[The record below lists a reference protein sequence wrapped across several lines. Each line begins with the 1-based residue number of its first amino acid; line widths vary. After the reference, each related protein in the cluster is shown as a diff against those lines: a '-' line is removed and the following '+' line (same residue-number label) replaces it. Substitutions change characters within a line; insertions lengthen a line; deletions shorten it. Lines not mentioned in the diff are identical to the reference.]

1 MLVWESWPC
10 TSFPK
15 SCHGRYP
22 LPHYPLTPEAG
33 RWAELRSWDLESWP
47 QTAQAAALGRAG
59 PTPGLSN
66 TVELAPM
73 LKVSVSQLKG
83 CKTEQPSLTLDA
95 CNTGWASQGNAGELA
110 LVVFIQDCW
119 WANHLSYLLE
129 PDAGLWAAPPQ
140 HLPIYELLELVKVLV
155 LQNQSHRISDPGQQH
170 NIGEESSWGSN
181 MDSASQGQGLETGQW
196 LILMNICK

>member
-1 MLVWESWPC
+1 MVLVWESWPC
-10 TSFPK
+10 TSFPN

-59 PTPGLSN
+59 PTPGLGN

-83 CKTEQPSLTLDA
+83 HKTEQPSLTLDA
-95 CNTGWASQGNAGELA
+95 CITGWASQGNAGELA

-140 HLPIYELLELVKVLV
+140 HLPIYEPLEHGRGRV
-155 LQNQSHRISDPGQQH
+155 LQNHSHRISMTQG
-170 NIGEESSWGSN
+170 NNTISESSPE
-181 MDSASQGQGLETGQW
+181 APV
-196 LILMNICK
+196 